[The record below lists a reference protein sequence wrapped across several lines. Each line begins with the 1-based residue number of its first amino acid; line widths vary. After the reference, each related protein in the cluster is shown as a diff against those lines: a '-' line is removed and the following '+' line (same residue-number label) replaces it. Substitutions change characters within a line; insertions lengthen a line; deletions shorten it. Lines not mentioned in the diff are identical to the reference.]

1 MSRKPPYPMDQ
12 GKPRNKSHNVLA
24 VGAMG
29 WKAGTLGYSA
39 PELQWNA
46 SMIEIT
52 LNKPFRLLSLVQTA
66 YGVEELSSSE
76 GPRFAAIGKEMTG
89 RMV

>member
-1 MSRKPPYPMDQ
+1 
-12 GKPRNKSHNVLA
+12 
-24 VGAMG
+24 
-29 WKAGTLGYSA
+29 
-39 PELQWNA
+39 
-46 SMIEIT
+46 MIEIT

-89 RMV
+89 RMYELGPSPIKREARVTWLAAQQTSESSA